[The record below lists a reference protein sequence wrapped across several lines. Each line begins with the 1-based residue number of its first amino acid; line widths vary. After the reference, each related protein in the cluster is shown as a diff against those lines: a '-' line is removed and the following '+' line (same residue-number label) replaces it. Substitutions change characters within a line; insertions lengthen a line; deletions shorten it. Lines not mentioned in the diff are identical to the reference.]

1 MSEKIVDSFDDIRP
15 YNDQESKIAMARLL
29 QNNEFLDLLSSKKN
43 PFKFIL
49 FKSLFR
55 YLSRPFL
62 RHNLSKILMRI
73 NNVSDFQEEIS
84 KRLVRTLDETTN
96 GYFFSGLETLES
108 QKSYLFL
115 SNHRDIALDPAL
127 VNLAMRQVKRE
138 TVRIAIGD
146 NLLSKEYATDLIRIN
161 KSFIVKRSFGNRR
174 QKLEFLKRLSQYIQ
188 QCLSKDKC
196 SVWIAQAE
204 GRAKTGKDFTDTALL
219 KMLALSKS
227 KVESF
232 CDIIDRTNIVPV
244 SIAYEYD
251 PCIKEKVSEIY
262 AKQNGREYIKS
273 TSEDLDS
280 IVKGFLD
287 YKGRVSV
294 TFGKVISGSFDAPD
308 CLAKAIDQ
316 QIHSNYCLFPSNI
329 VAWES
334 LNPDKREILV
344 KLKSK
349 WPNEDWVKAQFDF
362 KNYLTSCL
370 SDEFFKIAV
379 QIYAEPV
386 NSRLMYPIQ

>member
-1 MSEKIVDSFDDIRP
+1 MDSFDDIRP

-62 RHNLSKILMRI
+62 RHNLSKILMTI

-174 QKLEFLKRLSQYIQ
+174 QKLEFLKRLSQYIH

-232 CDIIDRTNIVPV
+232 CDIVNRINIVPV

>member
-1 MSEKIVDSFDDIRP
+1 MDSFEDIRP

-29 QNNEFLDLLSSKKN
+29 QNNEFLDVLSSKKN

-232 CDIIDRTNIVPV
+232 CDIVDRTNIVPV

-251 PCIKEKVSEIY
+251 PCVKEKVSEIY

-308 CLAKAIDQ
+308 CLAKAIDK

-362 KNYLTSCL
+362 KNHLTSCL

>member
-1 MSEKIVDSFDDIRP
+1 MEKIVDSFDDIRP

-29 QNNEFLDLLSSKKN
+29 QNNEFLDLLSSKNN

-49 FKSLFR
+49 LNTLFR
-55 YLSRPFL
+55 YLSRPLL
-62 RHNLSKILMRI
+62 RRNLSKILMRI
-73 NNVSDFQEEIS
+73 NNVYDFQEEIS
-84 KRLVRTLDETTN
+84 KRLVRTLDETTS
-96 GYFFSGLETLES
+96 GYFFSGLETLKAK
-108 QKSYLFL
+108 KSYLFL

-161 KSFIVKRSFGNRR
+161 KSFIVKRSFANRR

-219 KMLALSKS
+219 KMLALCKS

-232 CDIIDRTNIVPV
+232 SDIVNRTSIIPV

-262 AKQNGREYIKS
+262 AKQNGQEYIKS

-287 YKGRVSV
+287 FKGRVNVS
-294 TFGKVISGSFDAPD
+294 FGNVISEGIDTAD

-329 VAWES
+329 VAWQS
-334 LNPDKREILV
+334 LNPDKKEILV
-344 KLKSK
+344 ELKSK
-349 WPNEDWVKAQFDF
+349 WPNEDWVKAELDF
-362 KNYLTSCL
+362 KNHLISCL
-370 SDEFFKIAV
+370 SDEFLKIAT

-386 NSRLMYPIQ
+386 NSRLMYPL

>member
-1 MSEKIVDSFDDIRP
+1 MDSFDDIRP

-232 CDIIDRTNIVPV
+232 CDIVDRTNIVPV

>member
-1 MSEKIVDSFDDIRP
+1 MDSFDDIRP

-174 QKLEFLKRLSQYIQ
+174 QKLEFLKRLSQYIH

-287 YKGRVSV
+287 YKGRVKV

>member
-1 MSEKIVDSFDDIRP
+1 MDSFDDIRP

-174 QKLEFLKRLSQYIQ
+174 QKLEFLKRLSQYIH

-232 CDIIDRTNIVPV
+232 CDIVNRINIVPV

-273 TSEDLDS
+273 RSEDLDS

>member
-1 MSEKIVDSFDDIRP
+1 MDSFDDIRP

>member
-1 MSEKIVDSFDDIRP
+1 
-15 YNDQESKIAMARLL
+15 
-29 QNNEFLDLLSSKKN
+29 
-43 PFKFIL
+43 
-49 FKSLFR
+49 
-55 YLSRPFL
+55 
-62 RHNLSKILMRI
+62 
-73 NNVSDFQEEIS
+73 
-84 KRLVRTLDETTN
+84 
-96 GYFFSGLETLES
+96 
-108 QKSYLFL
+108 
-115 SNHRDIALDPAL
+115 
-127 VNLAMRQVKRE
+127 MRQVKRE

-161 KSFIVKRSFGNRR
+161 KSFIVKRSFANRR

-188 QCLSKDKC
+188 QCLLKDKC

-219 KMLALSKS
+219 KMLALCKS

-232 CDIIDRTNIVPV
+232 SDIVDRTNIIPV

-262 AKQNGREYIKS
+262 AKQNGQEYIKS

-287 YKGRVSV
+287 FKGRVNV
-294 TFGKVISGSFDAPD
+294 TFGNVISEGIDTAD

-329 VAWES
+329 VAWQS
-334 LNPDKREILV
+334 LNPDKKEILV
-344 KLKSK
+344 ELKSK
-349 WPNEDWVKAQFDF
+349 WPNEDWVKAELDF
-362 KNYLTSCL
+362 KNHLISCL
-370 SDEFFKIAV
+370 SDEFLKIAI

-386 NSRLMYPIQ
+386 NSRLMYPI